1 MKKLLTLVLLSLEPR
16 HLLTGERV
24 AAVQLL
30 RHGQSAHDS
39 SALSHIL
46 PLHPGSNDEPLQ
58 SAANRI
64 LHPPQPGGMRRLLAG
79 TTDAGLLASHG
90 VSDAARERLVDG
102 DATAFLRL
110 RAEWLRPRVQ
120 GFFDRRA
127 GWGEPD
133 RPSIASL
140 VIDDEAA

>member
-1 MKKLLTLVLLSLEPR
+1 
-16 HLLTGERV
+16 
-24 AAVQLL
+24 LL

-64 LHPPQPGGMRRLLAG
+64 LHPPQPGGMRRLLTG

-90 VSDAARERLVDG
+90 ISDAARQALADG
-102 DATAFLRL
+102 DGAAFLKQ
-110 RAEWLRPRVQ
+110 RAEWLRPHVQ
-120 GFFDRRA
+120 SFFDRRA
-127 GWGEPD
+127 GWDEPD

-140 VIDDEAA
+140 IIDDEAA